1 MCIYGIARLLCLI
14 RGGYALNLPP
24 QKTPMSY
31 EETKERKKSRVYF
44 RTTMDI
50 GMGIFYAIIGSLILC
65 YKSFANVAIPPI
77 FAYILGGMMA
87 IGGLFRLYRGIKA
100 LMPEKQVND

>member
-1 MCIYGIARLLCLI
+1 MCIYGIARFRCLI
-14 RGGYALNLPP
+14 TGCYALNLPP

-31 EETKERKKSRVYF
+31 EETKERNRSRVYF

-50 GMGIFYAIIGSLILC
+50 GMGIFYTIIGSLILC
-65 YKSFANVAIPPI
+65 FKSFANIAIPPI
-77 FAYILGGMMA
+77 FAYIVGGMMA
-87 IGGLFRLYRGIKA
+87 IGGLFRLYRGIMA